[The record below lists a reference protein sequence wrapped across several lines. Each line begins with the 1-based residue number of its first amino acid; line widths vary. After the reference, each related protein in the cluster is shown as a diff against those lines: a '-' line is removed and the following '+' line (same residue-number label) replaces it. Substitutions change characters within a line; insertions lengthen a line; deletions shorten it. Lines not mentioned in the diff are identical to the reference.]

1 MTLDYESAK
10 NMLLAS
16 DIKGCQHFF
25 EKKHYLLELGY
36 CALLDDDLDR
46 ASKIFKSIRKI
57 DKRANW
63 AAFLVD
69 LLNERFN
76 GYPTYFELRNFLE
89 IDINIFINSSK
100 GDYVEKIA
108 SYADFLFTINPE
120 VYKFIGRVFLNN
132 DLEQYGIFFLKRAKD
147 NFYNDPELHFLLA
160 EFYYKHKNYL
170 EAQKSLN
177 SCLKILP
184 GYFPAVNLLKK
195 VSLLV

>member
-89 IDINIFINSSK
+89 IDINIFINSYK